1 MIGQRID
8 DHVLILQL
16 ERAHETFEDRVTFLE
31 EVNDADYERGI
42 TELHERID
50 DLRMKL
56 LEVSELLAAAIER
69 IVQLERNQ
77 VTLIDAF
84 VQ

>member
-8 DHVLILQL
+8 AHVLILQL
-16 ERAHETFEDRVTFLE
+16 ERANEALSDRVTFLE
-31 EVNDADYERGI
+31 EVDDVDYERGI

-50 DLRMKL
+50 DVRMKL